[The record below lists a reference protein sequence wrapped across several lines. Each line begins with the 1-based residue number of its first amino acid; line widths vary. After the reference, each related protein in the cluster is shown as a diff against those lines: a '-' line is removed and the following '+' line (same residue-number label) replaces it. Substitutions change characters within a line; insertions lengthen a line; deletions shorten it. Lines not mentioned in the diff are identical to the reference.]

1 MRCLP
6 RHGTAPL
13 ACALGASAP
22 YVNTL
27 IGSGFSG
34 KFRSARLGKVASVP
48 AKNAGLYKRI
58 ALRTAAA
65 THRNTALLS

>member
-6 RHGTAPL
+6 RHRSAPL

-22 YVNTL
+22 SVKTL
-27 IGSGFSG
+27 IGSGFSA
-34 KFRSARLGKVASVP
+34 KSRSVRLGKVASVR
-48 AKNAGLYKRI
+48 AKNAGLCKRN